1 LRTPRDN
8 STLKRL
14 ELGPLSITA
23 LLVPG
28 GRLRLFGGKSRKQK
42 DAAMATARL
51 AAIVGSS
58 DDAIVSKTLD
68 GTVLSWNAAAERIFG
83 YSAREM
89 VGAPIFRLIPP
100 DLHDKELELLA
111 CISRGERVSHV
122 ETTRIRK
129 DGRRIPVDL
138 SVSPVRDESGTIIGA
153 SSFKR
158 DITGQKTAEAATA
171 RLAAIV
177 ESSGDAIISKELDG
191 TITTWNAA
199 AQRMYGYSASEIIG
213 QSIFRLVPPDLKHEE
228 RDILERVAGGGNV
241 VHYETVRIRRDGTPI
256 EVSLTIVP
264 IRDTA
269 GSIVGASAI
278 QRDISER
285 KRVEASLRQASK
297 MEAIGVLAG
306 GLAHDFNNQLHAL
319 SGFAHF
325 IARDPGLS
333 AAGRQD
339 LLEIQKTI
347 ERMASLTRQLLAFA
361 RQQVLSPEILDLN
374 SIVNDT
380 RPMLQR
386 LIGSNMEIQPELA
399 PGPKWV
405 QVDRTQLVQILL
417 NLVINARDAMPTG
430 GQLVLRTET
439 LEVSPHELF
448 DRLGLPV
455 EPGAYAEL
463 TVIDTG
469 QGIAPEHLPHI
480 FEPFYTTKEVG
491 QGTGLGLA
499 MVEGI
504 VSQSGGHIQVE
515 STPRTGTAITILLP
529 LTAEPKAQP
538 LEGSAENAAARRRA
552 RILVVDDEDGVRTVV
567 SRILQAEGY
576 ELLGA
581 RDGKEALYYLEEVG
595 GSIDL
600 VLTDLV
606 MPVMDG
612 YDLTEELARR
622 YSKVPVI
629 WMSGHPREAETR
641 HSSAEPDAFLQK
653 PIPLQILLQTVAQT
667 LHRQVSRG

>member
-1 LRTPRDN
+1 M
-8 STLKRL
+8 
-14 ELGPLSITA
+14 
-23 LLVPG
+23 
-28 GRLRLFGGKSRKQK
+28 
-42 DAAMATARL
+42 AAARL

-58 DDAIVSKTLD
+58 EDAIVSKKLD

-89 VGAPIFRLIPP
+89 IGAPIFRLIPP
-100 DLHDKELELLA
+100 ELHDMEVDLLA
-111 CISRGERVSHV
+111 RISRGERVAHV

-129 DGRRIPVDL
+129 DGRRIPVDVSL
-138 SVSPVRDESGTIIGA
+138 SPVRDESGTIIGV

-158 DITGQKTAEAATA
+158 DITERRRVEAATA

-191 TITTWNAA
+191 TITSWNAA
-199 AQRMYGYSASEIIG
+199 AEQMYGYTASEIVG
-213 QSIFRLVPPDLKHEE
+213 RSIYTLVPPELKHEE
-228 RDILERVAGGGNV
+228 REILERVAGGGNIAQ
-241 VHYETVRIRRDGTPI
+241 YETVRTRRDGTPI
-256 EVSLTIVP
+256 EISLTISP
-264 IRDTA
+264 LRDTT
-269 GSIVGASAI
+269 GTITGASAI

-285 KRVEASLRQASK
+285 KRVEASLRQAAK

-325 IARDPGLS
+325 IARETGLT

-361 RQQVLSPEILDLN
+361 RQQVLSPEVLDLN
-374 SIVNDT
+374 IVVNDT

-399 PGPKWV
+399 QGPKWV
-405 QVDRTQLVQILL
+405 RVDRTQLVQILL
-417 NLVINARDAMPTG
+417 NLVINARDAMPG
-430 GQLVLRTET
+430 GGRLVLRTET
-439 LEVSPHELF
+439 IEVSPHHRF

-504 VSQSGGHIQVE
+504 VSQSGGHIEIE
-515 STPRTGTAITILLP
+515 STPGEGTAIRILLP
-529 LTAEPKAQP
+529 LTAEPEPHP
-538 LEGSAENAAARRRA
+538 LQGSSDAAPARRRA
-552 RILVVDDEDGVRTVV
+552 RILVVDDEAAVRTVV
-567 SRILQAEGY
+567 ARMLQAEGY

-581 RDGKEALYYLEEVG
+581 RDGQEALRYLDQVA
-595 GSIDL
+595 GSID
-600 VLTDLV
+600 VVITDLI

-612 YDLTEELARR
+612 YELTEELARS
-622 YSKVPVI
+622 YSRVAVI
-629 WMSGHPREAETR
+629 WMSGHPRETETR
-641 HSSAEPDAFLQK
+641 HSAAHLADAFLQK
-653 PIPLQILLQTVAQT
+653 PVSPEVLLQTIAQV
-667 LHRQVSRG
+667 LHSQISRD